1 MRKLALV
8 LLIAVCMVFVG
19 MADMVF
25 AGADTGSAPPSK
37 LNAYALNTLTK
48 IGTDGTI
55 IKAVKAKNA
64 SGESMAAVLEL
75 DAKWK
80 AEEGVA
86 DYMQALM
93 DNDCAQYVK
102 KIRDND
108 DAIFE
113 IFVMDNQG
121 AIVCETDKTGDYWQG
136 DEAKWQQSY
145 AAGNGGV
152 FFIEGIEFDTG
163 MNANIC
169 QVSVPV
175 MDGGKAIGAI
185 TFGINIDKVK

>member
-1 MRKLALV
+1 MRIV
-8 LLIAVCMVFVG
+8 PVILIAVCMAFVG
-19 MADMVF
+19 VAGTVF
-25 AGADTGSAPPSK
+25 AEVDTGSAAPSM

-48 IGTDGTI
+48 IGTDAGI
-55 IKAVKAKNA
+55 VKAVKADNA
-64 SGESMAAVLEL
+64 SGETMAQILEM

-80 AEEGVA
+80 AEKGVA
-86 DYMQALM
+86 DYMKALM
-93 DNDCAQYVK
+93 ENDCAK
-102 KIRDND
+102 HLNEIRSKD

-136 DEAKWQQSY
+136 DEAKWQQSF
-145 AAGNGGV
+145 AGGKGGL
-152 FFIEGIEFDTG
+152 FFIEGIEYDTG
-163 MNANIC
+163 MNAKVC

-185 TFGINIDKVK
+185 TFGININKVK

>member
-1 MRKLALV
+1 MRWFTVV
-8 LLIAVCMVFVG
+8 LLAACMVFVG
-19 MADMVF
+19 V
-25 AGADTGSAPPSK
+25 ADTAFAAKETGTDAPSK
-37 LNAYALNTLTK
+37 LNAYALNTLAK
-48 IGTDGTI
+48 IGMDAQI
-55 IKAVKAKNA
+55 VKFVKAKNA
-64 SGESMAAVLEL
+64 AGESMAAILDL

-93 DNDCAQYVK
+93 DNDCAKYVK
-102 KIRDND
+102 GIRDKD
-108 DAIFE
+108 AAIFE

-121 AIVCETDKTGDYWQG
+121 ALVGETDKTGDYWQG
-136 DEAKWQQSY
+136 DEAKWQQSFNNG
-145 AAGNGGV
+145 AGGI

-163 MNANIC
+163 MGSDIC

-185 TFGINIDKVK
+185 TFGVIINKVK